1 MLLLASDCIEMV
13 RALITVAGEHG
24 VKDDI
29 IRNLLNQKTRYHGEF
44 LRARRFLDLVEGRFQ
59 IDEIINITR
68 KNDEHTI
75 SNKSYDF
82 STGTISLL
90 LERGYNDAREVL
102 SGF

>member
-1 MLLLASDCIEMV
+1 MV

-44 LRARRFLDLVEGRFQ
+44 LRARRFLDLVEGRFE
-59 IDEIINITR
+59 IDEIINIIR

-82 STGTISLL
+82 SIRTISLL

>member
-1 MLLLASDCIEMV
+1 MV

-44 LRARRFLDLVEGRFQ
+44 LRARRFLDLVEGRFEK
-59 IDEIINITR
+59 DEIINIIR

-82 STGTISLL
+82 SIRTISLL

>member
-1 MLLLASDCIEMV
+1 MV

-82 STGTISLL
+82 SIRTISLL

>member
-1 MLLLASDCIEMV
+1 MV

-44 LRARRFLDLVEGRFQ
+44 LRARRFLDLVEGRFE
-59 IDEIINITR
+59 IDEIININR

-82 STGTISLL
+82 SIRTISLL